1 MSDSLKKQAFKGV
14 GWSAVEKLSIQGV
27 QFVLQIILARLL
39 LPSDYGIIAMLA
51 IFIQISSVFIDS
63 GFANALIQKQNCTE
77 RDYTTVFYYN
87 LVVSLFVY
95 VVLFFIAP
103 LVAAFYEI
111 DLLTSVMRVASLVV
125 ILNAFTIVQRTILVK
140 QINFKSQT
148 VVSFSSA
155 VLSGLGGIALA
166 YTGFG
171 VWALCAQSLLNSFL
185 QIFFFFYYVRW
196 LPTLTF
202 SKESFNELF
211 GFGSK
216 ILVASI
222 ISTIY
227 NNLYT
232 IVIGK
237 RFNSKELGHYSRAE
251 NFAFFPSSM
260 IGSIISRVS
269 YPVLSKIQ
277 NDDDKLKEAY
287 RQIIRYSSFI
297 IFPIMIGLSSLA
309 RPFIITI
316 LGARWE
322 GCCQMLQILCFALM
336 WDHLCSLNLNLLYV
350 KGKTNLVLRLEIIK
364 KLIAI
369 LILIVSI
376 PFGIIVMCWGRVL
389 NNLVAFYLNTYYTK
403 TLVGLSFWQQLHD
416 VLPYFVQSM
425 VMGIMIFI
433 VNTLMH
439 DLYFAQLLLGTIVGI
454 LIYAALS
461 LFFLR
466 DMKTELLSILSNYKS
481 IK

>member
-27 QFVLQIILARLL
+27 QFVLQIVLARLL

-63 GFANALIQKQNCTE
+63 GFANALIQKQNCTN

-87 LVVSLFVY
+87 LAVSFLVYIILFS
-95 VVLFFIAP
+95 IAP
-103 LVAAFYEI
+103 IVASFYDIE
-111 DLLTSVMRVASLVV
+111 LLTSVMRVASLVV

-155 VLSGLGGIALA
+155 VFSGIAGIVLA

-185 QIFFFFYYVRW
+185 QIFFFFYYVSW

-202 SKESFNELF
+202 SKESFKELF

-277 NDDDKLKEAY
+277 NDDEKLKEAY

-309 RPFIITI
+309 RPFVITV
-316 LGARWE
+316 LGSRWE
-322 GCCQMLQILCFALM
+322 GCCEMLQILCFALM

-350 KGKTNLVLRLEIIK
+350 KGKSDLVLRLEIIK
-364 KLIAI
+364 KVIAI
-369 LILIVSI
+369 LILVVSI
-376 PFGIIVMCWGRVL
+376 PFGIMAMCWGRVL
-389 NNLVAFYLNTYYTK
+389 NNLVAFYLNTYYTR
-403 TLVGLSFWQQLHD
+403 TLIGLSFWQQLHD
-416 VLPYFVQSM
+416 VLPYFMQSM
-425 VMGIMIFI
+425 VIGVLIFFVNSIMQDWY
-433 VNTLMH
+433 L
-439 DLYFAQLLLGTIVGI
+439 AQLLLGTIIGI
-454 LIYAALS
+454 LLYAALS

-466 DMKTELLSILSNYKS
+466 DMKTVLLSFLSNFKPV
-481 IK
+481 K